1 MNSNLFERKN
11 FLDTNWMTTNISD
24 YFSLESINETMII
37 KVNLLRATANEADSM
52 SKYLSKIQPQNNHPF
67 IIDLSKCNFIDS
79 TFLSGII
86 SFNKKTETQ
95 IKLVITDTRQL
106 AIFRITKLDSLFR
119 IYSSLE
125 SALVA

>member
-52 SKYLSKIQPQNNHPF
+52 SKYLSKIKPQNNHPF